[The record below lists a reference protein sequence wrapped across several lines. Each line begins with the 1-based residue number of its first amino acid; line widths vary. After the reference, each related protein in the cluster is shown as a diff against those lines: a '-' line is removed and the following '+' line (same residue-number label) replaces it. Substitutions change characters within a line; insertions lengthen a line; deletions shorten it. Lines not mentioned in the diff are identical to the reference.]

1 MLFRFEAIEV
11 DTDVYELRNGG
22 VRVPVEPQV
31 FEVLTYLLTHRDRL
45 VARTEILDAVWGDRF
60 VSDSALASRVKAAR
74 AAIGDDGRSQRL
86 IRTVHGRGLQFIGDV
101 TATASAAASAL
112 DVLTDDTELHQTIR
126 FCSAPDG
133 VQLAVATVDAA
144 SSASSSDRLPLIKAP
159 NWLTHVE
166 KDWQSPV
173 WAHWLTEFARRSM
186 FVRYDARGGGLSD
199 RDLQGSRLDDLDTWT
214 TDLETVV
221 DSVDVDRFDLLGVSQ
236 GAAPAMAYAVRH
248 PERVAHL
255 ILYGAYSRGARQ
267 RGQELLDEA
276 NLVVDLIRNGWGGR
290 NPAFRS
296 FFTSTFMPEAT
307 SEQMRWFNELQLH
320 TASTENALLLE
331 TAFYDRDFAEL
342 ARQVPVPTLVLHC
355 RDDLATPYAEG
366 RRLAGLIPDAEFV
379 TLESPN
385 HILIVDEPAWP
396 DFLSHFDQ
404 FVTS

>member
-11 DTDVYELRNGG
+11 DTDIYELRNGG
-22 VRVPVEPQV
+22 IRVPVEPQV

-101 TATASAAASAL
+101 TETASAAARAL

-144 SSASSSDRLPLIKAP
+144 SNMSSSDRLPLIKAP

-173 WAHWLTEFARRSM
+173 WAHWLTELARRSM

-199 RDLQGSRLDDLDTWT
+199 RDLQGSRLDDPDTWT

-221 DSVDVDRFDLLGVSQ
+221 DSVGVDRFDLLGVSQ

-267 RGQELLDEA
+267 RGKELLDEA

-307 SEQMRWFNELQLH
+307 SEQMRWFNELQMH
-320 TASTENALLLE
+320 TASAENALLLE
-331 TAFYDRDFAEL
+331 TAFYDQDFAGL
-342 ARQVPVPTLVLHC
+342 ARQVSVPTLVLHC

-385 HILIVDEPAWP
+385 HILIADEPAWP
-396 DFLSHFDQ
+396 DFLNHFDH